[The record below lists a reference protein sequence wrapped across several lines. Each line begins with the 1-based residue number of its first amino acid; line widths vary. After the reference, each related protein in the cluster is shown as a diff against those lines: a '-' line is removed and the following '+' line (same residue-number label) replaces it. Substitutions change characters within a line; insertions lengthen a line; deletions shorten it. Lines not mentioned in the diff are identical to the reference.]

1 MVELLT
7 KKVYRQTLASI
18 VASIQPKMKYASL
31 LKMVHCGVTIFRV
44 NLSWFNKLRTDEWI
58 TKLREI
64 EKIAVDEQL
73 VLGIMLDTKG
83 PEFRVRNLRKQSV
96 PLDVNQKGPVYAPG
110 KKGFIYKR
118 GQKVILTLDQRAK
131 TRPDQIVV
139 EAPANTAFL
148 RRNKNVVFG
157 DGDYEAAIES
167 DRDEQSMFIRPL
179 QTMCVWEGAKV
190 NFPGTEVT
198 ASALSPEDQEIL
210 KFFIETQRELNLDPR
225 VNFMFAQSFIK
236 SVRDVQRLADFLQDT
251 MKIKDPIIIAK
262 LETYESSLPQNLHSI
277 INEASA
283 VMIARG
289 DLANETSRGKLPRL
303 QRQIIKVAKQFNKPV
318 LLATQVYGSMK
329 DFRRTNCARPEAEDV
344 RSALELGVDGF
355 VLTGETTERP
365 LNPELVVEALAEQIK
380 DDEKDLINTE
390 KGNDHGTNHYERLRE
405 VERIA
410 FHQSMWKQM
419 RDPSLSDEMRSTLGT
434 TDFAIAA
441 VFRGNQYGA
450 IGIFP
455 FTVHGRT
462 VREMG
467 RFYSEIAIFP
477 ICPSP
482 EVATSLLLCR
492 CTHPVLVKMKGRE
505 LEEFYMDD
513 IKALV
518 PRIVK
523 ELGLRE
529 TNENARYAICTMAHP
544 PLQPGGTDTL
554 LRIRIDETQNST
566 RRRKRIR
573 KRMA

>member
-31 LKMVHCGVTIFRV
+31 LKMVHCGVTIFRI
-44 NLSWFNKLRTDEWI
+44 NLSWFRRARKENWI
-58 TKLREI
+58 TKLRDI
-64 EKIAVDEQL
+64 EKIAIKEKL

-83 PEFRVRNLRKQSV
+83 PEFRVRDLQTTAV
-96 PLDVNQKGPVYAPG
+96 PLDVNQKGPVYEPG
-110 KKGFIYKR
+110 KRGFIYKR

-131 TRPDQIVV
+131 TKPDQIAV

-148 RRNKNVVFG
+148 RRGQNVVFG
-157 DGDYEAAIES
+157 DGNYVAAIES
-167 DRDEQSMFIRPL
+167 DRDKQSMFIRPL
-179 QTMCVWEGAKV
+179 QTICVWEGAKV
-190 NFPGTEVT
+190 NFPGTEVS
-198 ASALSPEDQEIL
+198 ARALSAEDQEIL
-210 KFFIETQRELNLDPR
+210 KFFIEAQRQLKLNAR

-236 SVRDVQRLADFLQDT
+236 TVRDVQRLTDFLQDT
-251 MKIKDPIIIAK
+251 MDVKDPIIIAK
-262 LETYESSLPQNLHSI
+262 LETFESSENENLHRI

-289 DLANETSRGKLPRL
+289 DLANETSRGQLPRL

-329 DFRRTNCARPEAEDV
+329 DFRRTNCDRPEAEDV

-355 VLTGETTERP
+355 VLTGELTERP
-365 LNPELVVEALAEQIK
+365 RNPELVVEALAKQIK
-380 DDEKDLINTE
+380 DDEDDLINME
-390 KGNDHGTNHYERLRE
+390 KGNEHGTNHYERLRE

-419 RDPSLSDEMRSTLGT
+419 REPSLSDAKRSTLGT

-455 FTVHGRT
+455 FTVHGHT

-467 RFYSEIAIFP
+467 RFYPEIAIFP

-492 CTHPVLVKMKGRE
+492 CTHPVLVKMRDRE
-505 LEEFYMDD
+505 LEEFYIDD

-523 ELGLRE
+523 DLRLRE
-529 TNENARYAICTMAHP
+529 TNKNARYAICTMAHP

-554 LRIRIDETQNST
+554 LRIRIDEVRNSP
-566 RRRKRIR
+566 RRRKRAR

>member
-7 KKVYRQTLASI
+7 KKVYRKTLASI

-31 LKMVHCGVTIFRV
+31 VNMVHCGVTIFRI
-44 NLSWFNKLRTDEWI
+44 NLSWFKKKRTDDWI

-83 PEFRVRNLRKQSV
+83 PEFRVRNLRTHSV
-96 PLDVNQKGPVYAPG
+96 PLDVNQNGPVYAPG
-110 KKGFIYKR
+110 KRGFIYKR
-118 GQKVILTLDQRAK
+118 GQKVILTLDQDAK
-131 TRPDQIVV
+131 TKSDQIAV
-139 EAPANTAFL
+139 EAPTNTAFL
-148 RRNKNVVFG
+148 RRSKNVVFG
-157 DGDYEAAIES
+157 DGDYVAAIES
-167 DRDEQSMFIRPL
+167 DRDAQSMFIRPL
-179 QTMCVWEGAKV
+179 ETMCVWDGAKV
-190 NFPGTEVT
+190 NFPGTGVS
-198 ASALSPEDQEIL
+198 ARALSAEDQEIL
-210 KFFIETQRELNLDPR
+210 KFFIEAQRRLNLDSR

-236 SVRDVQRLADFLQDT
+236 TVRDVQRLTDFLQDT
-251 MKIKDPIIIAK
+251 MNVKDPIIIAK
-262 LETYESSLPQNLHSI
+262 LETFESSEQANLQSI

-289 DLANETSRGKLPRL
+289 DLANETSRGQLPRL

-355 VLTGETTERP
+355 VLTGELTERP
-365 LNPELVVEALAEQIK
+365 RNPEVVVEALAKQIE
-380 DDEKDLINTE
+380 DDEADLINME
-390 KGNDHGTNHYERLRE
+390 KGKAQGTNHYERLRD
-405 VERIA
+405 VERVA

-419 RDPSLSDEMRSTLGT
+419 REPSLSDEIRSALGT

-492 CTHPVLVKMKGRE
+492 CTHPVLVKMRERE
-505 LEEFYMDD
+505 LEAFYIDD

-529 TNENARYAICTMAHP
+529 KNENARYAICTMAHP

-554 LRIRIDETQNST
+554 LRIRIDETQSSQ
-566 RRRKRIR
+566 RRRRRAR
-573 KRMA
+573 KRMP